1 MRRVL
6 AAFLVFAALAAGLI
20 VGAYAAVLPQ
30 GDQAVFT
37 VRTLAG
43 DPAAAEGLE
52 LSPVRICDRYL
63 VWDAAFPAAA
73 PEQAGLSWNFYW
85 CQYTE
90 GHIAPRWLPLSIE
103 LDGGYAEPDRRI
115 TTPWPRRCWMPCP
128 VGIPPPIAPT
138 PIIF

>member
-43 DPAAAEGLE
+43 DPAAAAEGLE
-52 LSPVRICDRYL
+52 LSPGRICGR
-63 VWDAAFPAAA
+63 
-73 PEQAGLSWNFYW
+73 
-85 CQYTE
+85 
-90 GHIAPRWLPLSIE
+90 
-103 LDGGYAEPDRRI
+103 
-115 TTPWPRRCWMPCP
+115 
-128 VGIPPPIAPT
+128 
-138 PIIF
+138 